1 MAVKSKLDTGI
12 LHDIEGD
19 KRFFGYDGHV
29 IKNLDELAQYLNR
42 IKEEVFQY
50 HVNTGK
56 NDFSNWVRDV
66 IGDVKL
72 ADELRQAS
80 GPLESSKILI
90 DKMYQIQKSRVKKT
104 TSVKKAKAVQKSHH

>member
-66 IGDVKL
+66 FGDDKLSRDLLKSTSRAQAVKNVTSRI
-72 ADELRQAS
+72 AWLR
-80 GPLESSKILI
+80 SK
-90 DKMYQIQKSRVKKT
+90 T
-104 TSVKKAKAVQKSHH
+104 